1 VRGGRLPVGS
11 AHPGGT
17 WAFQAYLPL
26 SE

>member
-1 VRGGRLPVGS
+1 VGS

-17 WAFQAYLPL
+17 WAFQTYLPL